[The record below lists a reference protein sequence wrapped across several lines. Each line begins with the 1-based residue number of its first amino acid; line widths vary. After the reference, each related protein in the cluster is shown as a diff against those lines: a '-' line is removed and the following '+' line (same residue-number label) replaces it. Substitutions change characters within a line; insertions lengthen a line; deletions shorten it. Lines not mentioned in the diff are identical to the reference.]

1 MRCMV
6 HLSTVLICTI
16 YICYCYRSWLSS
28 TDTAPNF
35 QFLYLKWHIHF
46 AVCLFVCLLCTLFLC
61 KDQKIKR
68 LRINFCVC
76 EIHIKIG
83 NKYYDDDHQHHSRPR
98 GTSQALAML
107 NAKLPTR
114 FVKFRNERNA
124 NDTKKNNNNNNNNSK
139 AWRLEDFYLVVRR
152 VQIRIVRST
161 YLWRDLNYIFAY
173 ANTK

>member
-6 HLSTVLICTI
+6 HLSTVLICTTI
-16 YICYCYRSWLSS
+16 YVTATGRDLVS

-35 QFLYLKWHIHF
+35 LFLYLKWHIHF

-76 EIHIKIG
+76 KIHIKIG
-83 NKYYDDDHQHHSRPR
+83 NKYYDDDDDHSRPR

-124 NDTKKNNNNNNNNSK
+124 NDTKKSNNNNDNNNSK
-139 AWRLEDFYLVVRR
+139 A
-152 VQIRIVRST
+152 
-161 YLWRDLNYIFAY
+161 
-173 ANTK
+173 